1 MKYKVGE
8 RVRIVSETTEEM
20 NWVSEMDAYL
30 GKVMTIKSITSGLIF
45 GDRYIMAE
53 DKGKWFWGDE
63 MIVGLASEVPFD
75 FGAWKDKHVCMHCRT
90 EEEAEDFCREMDKA
104 GLTWGRG
111 ASYLEQS
118 CFNLYKDR
126 TCYYF
131 NEGKYDSTVYAKNE
145 GYTILEWSDYRSTEP
160 PKEEQEKTM
169 GTKIDDK
176 PLSLQEATSIYKR
189 LCESQRK
196 KGSCRECPAS
206 SFKNRTNK
214 VCRDFIINNS
224 DTAEPILKKWAAE
237 HPIKTNR
244 DKFIE
249 VFGSKLVFK
258 DDSCE
263 GLCDSIDE
271 MPCGSCNWWWQEYVE
286 PFKEKE

>member
-1 MKYKVGE
+1 MMYKVGD

-20 NWVSEMDAYL
+20 NWAGKTDAYL

-53 DKGKWFWGDE
+53 DKGKWFWGDG
-63 MIVGLASEVPFD
+63 MIAGLASEVPFD

-118 CFNLYKDR
+118 CFNLYKDL

-131 NEGKYDSTVYAKNE
+131 NEGTHESIGCAKNK
-145 GYTILEWSDYRSTEP
+145 GHTILEWSDYRSTEP
-160 PKEEQEKTM
+160 KEEQEKTM
-169 GTKIDDK
+169 SKSNDK
-176 PLSLQEATSIYKR
+176 PLSFTEAMKIRKR
-189 LCESQRK
+189 ICLSMRDVCMYCPLSSYNNDTTK
-196 KGSCRECPAS
+196 SCD
-206 SFKNRTNK
+206 
-214 VCRDFIINNS
+214 DFML
-224 DTAEPILKKWAAE
+224 DHPDMAEPILKEWAME
-237 HPIKTNR
+237 HPVKTNR
-244 DKFIE
+244 DKLIE
-249 VFGSKLVFK
+249 VFGEIQKY
-258 DDSCE
+258 DDKCKNHCST
-263 GLCDSIDE
+263 I
-271 MPCGSCNWWWQEYVE
+271 PCKSCNWWKQEYVE